1 MWHAASVYLR
11 TIEPVG
17 PESRPL
23 WEERILLIEAPS
35 VQDAGKLAESL
46 GRDAEHE
53 YAAEGQTIHWVFVS
67 VGAIRSVESA
77 FAVQGA
83 ELMCRY
89 IKESDAIS
97 LQTPFE

>member
-1 MWHAASVYLR
+1 
-11 TIEPVG
+11 
-17 PESRPL
+17 L
-23 WEERILLIEAPS
+23 WEERILLIEAAS

-53 YAAEGQTIHWVFVS
+53 YKAEGQTIHWIFAS
-67 VGAIRSVESA
+67 VGAVRSVESVVA
-77 FAVQGA
+77 KQGA

-89 IKESDAIS
+89 MRERDAIS